1 MNHIRELSQD
11 MYYMNSI
18 KSHKFKTSLLLNND
32 SPEINIKF
40 VNISLITYN

>member
-18 KSHKFKTSLLLNND
+18 KSQKFKTSLLLNNE

-40 VNISLITYN
+40 VNISLIIYN